1 MSWLSSV
8 LALKLGAIGFFYPH
22 QEVLD
27 LALVLHRHDL
37 ARGRVRRR
45 CVFQKLARMAGTIF
59 VGCTLYAASA
69 EFRPGLVRVDE
80 RFQKALLSGEVDD
93 PLANEAGELGPGTWA
108 VTDQMEQNFLESKCF

>member
-1 MSWLSSV
+1 
-8 LALKLGAIGFFYPH
+8 
-22 QEVLD
+22 
-27 LALVLHRHDL
+27 
-37 ARGRVRRR
+37 
-45 CVFQKLARMAGTIF
+45 MAGTIF